1 MARYYV
7 KYGESLGKIIFGTR
21 KFFQRKFAAT
31 RELLAAKRRGQ
42 ANSLRIVPKITSLA
56 LIRKNNMSRIGKKP
70 ILIPENVEIKIENQK
85 VKILGPKGELEREI
99 RPEIRVELKEGK
111 IFVLPKIETKKTKAF
126 WGLTRTLLANAIEG
140 VTCGFEKKLQIEGL
154 GFRANL
160 EEDNLVLKVGFTNPI
175 KLKTPE
181 GIRFSIEKNI
191 ITVSGIDKELVGKTA
206 AKIRKVKPP
215 EPYKGKGIRYLGEV
229 VRKKVGKKVAATTK

>member
-1 MARYYV
+1 
-7 KYGESLGKIIFGTR
+7 
-21 KFFQRKFAAT
+21 
-31 RELLAAKRRGQ
+31 
-42 ANSLRIVPKITSLA
+42 
-56 LIRKNNMSRIGKKP
+56 MSRIGKKP
-70 ILIPENVEIKIENQK
+70 ILIPENVEVKIEGQK
-85 VKILGPKGELEREI
+85 VIVKGPKGELSKEI
-99 RPEIRVELKEGK
+99 RPEIKVEIKEGK
-111 IFVLPKIETKKTKAF
+111 ILVSPQRETKQTKAF

-140 VTCGFEKKLQIEGL
+140 VTVGFEKKLQIEGL

-191 ITVSGIDKELVGKTA
+191 IIVSGIDKELVGQVA